1 MNLRCLPAEGEL
13 LRAAYPDI
21 LPGFYA
27 DKRTWIS
34 CLLDGDLSEE
44 VLRDLCRRSYE
55 LTVEKLPKY
64 VRRELTELP
73 AES

>member
-1 MNLRCLPAEGEL
+1 M
-13 LRAAYPDI
+13 RAAFPDI
-21 LPGFYA
+21 VPVLYA
-27 DKRTWIS
+27 DLRTWIS
-34 CLLDGDLSEE
+34 CLLDGDLPEE